1 MLVVIH
7 GTPLLVREVLAAE
20 ERQQSLQDYVLYLKE
35 VTEGVQY
42 VAPQV
47 SAGYTVLSQLSA
59 EYHVTPDQV
68 TLKQLITSVNT
79 APYPELYAMQLS
91 CSKYYQ
97 DGTLGILMRCVI
109 YLAIT
114 SPQQIKILKA

>member
-1 MLVVIH
+1 MLVVTH
-7 GTPLLVREVLAAE
+7 GTRRLVREVLAAGVQ
-20 ERQQSLQDYVLYLKE
+20 QQSRRDYVLYLKE

-42 VAPQV
+42 EAPQV

-59 EYHVTPDQV
+59 EYHVTQGQV
-68 TLKQLITSVNT
+68 TPQQLITSVNT
-79 APYPELYAMQLS
+79 ALYPELYAMLLF

-97 DGTLGILMRCVI
+97 DGILEILMRCVI

-114 SPQQIKILKA
+114 